1 MDKQERMLNAI
12 LETIEDGI
20 YVIDK
25 DYRLEYM
32 NSRMK
37 ELFGEGTGEKCHRV
51 LNKSDTLCPWCRAP
65 EIFKGNRLHWELY
78 VPRVD
83 KTFMLTELPLK
94 NPDSSLSKLS
104 IMRDITEQKQ
114 REAKLAASEERYQ
127 NLFEHVGVG
136 VYISSKEG
144 RFLDANQTFINMMG
158 YGSKAELLEIDITT
172 DLYVRPSD
180 RRKFQEMIERDGRV
194 IDYEV
199 EFKRKDGTPI
209 TVLLTSHVRYD
220 HQGNVLGYEGIT
232 VDQTERYMMEKKLRE
247 AYDLMNKIIQ
257 SSPSPIMAADLKGN
271 IFIWNRAA
279 EETLGY
285 PASETIGKM
294 HITKIYPEGLARRIM
309 KMIRSPEHGGVGLLR
324 SHPMLY
330 VRRDGKVIDGSLS
343 AAMIYDDDGNEVA
356 TVGSFIDM
364 TERIE
369 MERALQN
376 TQEQLLQSEKLAAM
390 GRLTSQIAHELNN
403 PLFGIMNTLELLKT
417 EIPPENKRRKLLDMS
432 LSETE
437 RLAEMLRKMLSFSK
451 PDEEEKGPVNI
462 NTIIDELLMLHD
474 KQLRENSIKSKSEL
488 AEDIPEVYASRN
500 QMRQVFLNMISNARD
515 AMPEGGTLTFRTWHK
530 AKTVYIEIT
539 DTGQGIKEENINH
552 IFDSFFTTKD
562 TVKGV
567 GLGLSVCYGFIKDHR
582 GDIKV
587 KSRSGEG
594 TTFIISLPAYEGSA
608 EEPENPEQENS
619 LDKSASTQ

>member
-1 MDKQERMLNAI
+1 MDREKRMLNAI

-20 YVIDK
+20 YVIDQN
-25 DYRLEYM
+25 YNVEYM
-32 NSRMK
+32 NRRMI
-37 ELFGEGTGEKCHRV
+37 ELFGEGIGKKCHR
-51 LNKSDTLCPWCRAP
+51 LINNSETLCPWCRAP
-65 EIFKGNRLHWELY
+65 EVFSDSRLYWELY
-78 VPRVD
+78 VPRAD
-83 KTFMLTELPLK
+83 KTFGLTELPLK
-94 NPDSSLSKLS
+94 NPDGSVSKLS
-104 IMRDITEQKQ
+104 IFKDITEQKK
-114 REAKLAASEERYQ
+114 REAQLAASEERYQ
-127 NLFEHVGVG
+127 NLFENVGVG

-144 RFLDANQTFINMMG
+144 RFLDANQALIQMLD
-158 YGSKAELLEIDITT
+158 YDSKDELLNIDLTR

-194 IDYEV
+194 VDYEV

-220 HQGNVLGYEGIT
+220 HQGKVLGYEGIT

-247 AYDLMNKIIQ
+247 ARDFMNKIIQ

-285 PASETIGKM
+285 KASETIGKM
-294 HITKIYPEGLARRIM
+294 HITKIYPEGLAYRLM
-309 KMIRSPEHGGVGLLR
+309 KMIRSPEHGGVGMLR

-330 VRRDGKVIDGSLS
+330 VRKDGEIIDGSLS
-343 AAMIYDDDGNEVA
+343 AAMIYDDEGNEVA
-356 TVGSFIDM
+356 TVGSFVDM

-369 MERALQN
+369 MERTLRS

-403 PLFGIMNTLELLKT
+403 PLYGIMNTLELLKS

-432 LSETE
+432 LSETV

-451 PDEEEKGPVNI
+451 PDEEEKAPVNI

-474 KQLRENSIKSKSEL
+474 KQLRENSIKVKSEL
-488 AEDIPEVYASRN
+488 ADDIPEVYASRN

-530 AKTVYIEIT
+530 SKTVYIEIT
-539 DTGQGIKEENINH
+539 DTGQGIKEENLNR

-567 GLGLSVCYGFIKDHR
+567 GLGLSVCYGFVKDHG
-582 GDIKV
+582 GDIKA
-587 KSRSGEG
+587 KSKAGEG
-594 TTFIISLPAYEGSA
+594 TTFTISLPAYEA
-608 EEPENPEQENS
+608 PAREQENE
-619 LDKSASTQ
+619 LDKIAPGR

>member
-1 MDKQERMLNAI
+1 MDREKRMLNAI

-20 YVIDK
+20 YVIDQN
-25 DYRLEYM
+25 YNVEYM
-32 NSRMK
+32 NRRMI
-37 ELFGEGTGEKCHRV
+37 ELFGEGIGKKCHR
-51 LNKSDTLCPWCRAP
+51 LINKSDALCPWCRAP
-65 EIFKGNRLHWELY
+65 EVFNGNRLYWELY
-78 VPRVD
+78 VPRAD
-83 KTFMLTELPLK
+83 KTFGLTELPLK
-94 NPDSSLSKLS
+94 NPDGSVSKLS
-104 IMRDITEQKQ
+104 IFKDITEQKQ
-114 REAKLAASEERYQ
+114 REAQLAASEERYQ
-127 NLFEHVGVG
+127 NLFENVGVG

-144 RFLDANQTFINMMG
+144 RFLDANQAFLQMLD
-158 YGSKAELLEIDITT
+158 YESKEDLLNIDITR

-180 RRKFQEMIERDGRV
+180 RRKFQKMIERDGRV
-194 IDYEV
+194 VDYEV

-247 AYDLMNKIIQ
+247 AHDFMNKIIQ

-285 PASETIGKM
+285 TASETIGKL
-294 HITKIYPEGLARRIM
+294 HITKIYPEGLAYRLM
-309 KMIRSPEHGGVGLLR
+309 KMIRSPEHGGVGMLR

-330 VRRDGKVIDGSLS
+330 VRKDGEIIDGSLS
-343 AAMIYDDDGNEVA
+343 AAMIYDDEGNEVA
-356 TVGSFIDM
+356 TVGSFVDM

-369 MERALQN
+369 MERTLQS

-432 LSETE
+432 LSETV

-451 PDEEEKGPVNI
+451 PDEEEKAPVNI

-474 KQLRENSIKSKSEL
+474 KQLRENSIKIKSEL
-488 AEDIPEVYASRN
+488 ADDIPEVYASRN

-515 AMPEGGTLTFRTWHK
+515 AMPEGGTLTFKTWHK

-539 DTGQGIKEENINH
+539 DTGQGIKEENINR

-567 GLGLSVCYGFIKDHR
+567 GLGLSVCYGFIKDHG
-582 GDIKV
+582 GDIKA
-587 KSRSGEG
+587 KSKAGEG
-594 TTFIISLPAYEGSA
+594 TTFTISLPAYEA
-608 EEPENPEQENS
+608 AQNTENE
-619 LDKSASTQ
+619 LDKTGSNQ

>member
-1 MDKQERMLNAI
+1 MDREKRMLNAI

-20 YVIDK
+20 YVIDQN
-25 DYRLEYM
+25 YNVEYM
-32 NSRMK
+32 NRRMI
-37 ELFGEGTGEKCHRV
+37 ELFGEGIGKKCHR
-51 LNKSDTLCPWCRAP
+51 LINNSETLCPWCRAP
-65 EIFKGNRLHWELY
+65 EVFSGSRLYWELY
-78 VPRVD
+78 VPRAD
-83 KTFMLTELPLK
+83 KTFGLTELPLK
-94 NPDSSLSKLS
+94 NPDGSVSKLS
-104 IMRDITEQKQ
+104 IFKDITEQKK
-114 REAKLAASEERYQ
+114 REAQLAASEERYQ
-127 NLFEHVGVG
+127 NLFENVGVG

-144 RFLDANQTFINMMG
+144 RFLDANQALIQMLD
-158 YGSKAELLEIDITT
+158 YDSKDELLNIDLTR

-194 IDYEV
+194 VDYEV
-199 EFKRKDGTPI
+199 KFKRKDGTPI

-220 HQGNVLGYEGIT
+220 HQGKVLGYEGIT

-247 AYDLMNKIIQ
+247 ARDFMNKIIQ

-285 PASETIGKM
+285 KASETIGKM
-294 HITKIYPEGLARRIM
+294 HITKIYPEGLAYRLM
-309 KMIRSPEHGGVGLLR
+309 KMIRSPEHGGVGMLR

-330 VRRDGKVIDGSLS
+330 VRKDGEIIDGSLS
-343 AAMIYDDDGNEVA
+343 AAMIYDDEGNEVA
-356 TVGSFIDM
+356 TVGSFVDM

-369 MERALQN
+369 MERTLRS

-403 PLFGIMNTLELLKT
+403 PLFGIMNTLELLKS

-432 LSETE
+432 LSETV

-451 PDEEEKGPVNI
+451 PDEEEKAPVNI

-474 KQLRENSIKSKSEL
+474 KQLRENSIKVKSEL
-488 AEDIPEVYASRN
+488 ADDIPEVYASRN

-530 AKTVYIEIT
+530 SKTVYIEIT
-539 DTGQGIKEENINH
+539 DTGQGIKEENLNR

-567 GLGLSVCYGFIKDHR
+567 GLGLSVCYGFVKDHG
-582 GDIKV
+582 GDIKA
-587 KSRSGEG
+587 KSKAGEG
-594 TTFIISLPAYEGSA
+594 TTFTISLPAYEA
-608 EEPENPEQENS
+608 PAREQENE
-619 LDKSASTQ
+619 LDKIAPGR

>member
-1 MDKQERMLNAI
+1 MDREKRMLNAI

-20 YVIDK
+20 YVIDQN
-25 DYRLEYM
+25 YNVEYM
-32 NSRMK
+32 NRRMI
-37 ELFGEGTGEKCHRV
+37 ELFGEGIGKKCHR
-51 LNKSDTLCPWCRAP
+51 LINNSETLCPWCRAP
-65 EIFKGNRLHWELY
+65 EVFSGSRLYWELY
-78 VPRVD
+78 VPRAD
-83 KTFMLTELPLK
+83 KTFGLTELPLK
-94 NPDSSLSKLS
+94 NPDGSVSKLS
-104 IMRDITEQKQ
+104 ILKDITKQKK
-114 REAKLAASEERYQ
+114 REAQLAASEERYQ
-127 NLFEHVGVG
+127 NLFENVGVG
-136 VYISSKEG
+136 VYISSKKG
-144 RFLDANQTFINMMG
+144 RFLDANQALIRMLD
-158 YGSKAELLEIDITT
+158 YDSKDELLNIDLTR

-180 RRKFQEMIERDGRV
+180 RCKFQEMIERDGRV
-194 IDYEV
+194 VDYEV

-220 HQGNVLGYEGIT
+220 HQGKVLGYEGIT

-247 AYDLMNKIIQ
+247 ASDFMNKIIQ

-285 PASETIGKM
+285 KASETIGKM
-294 HITKIYPEGLARRIM
+294 HITKIYPEGLAYRLM
-309 KMIRSPEHGGVGLLR
+309 KMIRSPEHGGVGMLR

-330 VRRDGKVIDGSLS
+330 VRKDGEIIDGSLS
-343 AAMIYDDDGNEVA
+343 AAMIYDDEGNEVA
-356 TVGSFIDM
+356 TVGSFVDM

-369 MERALQN
+369 MERTLRS

-403 PLFGIMNTLELLKT
+403 PLYGIMNTLELLKS

-432 LSETE
+432 LSETV

-451 PDEEEKGPVNI
+451 PDEEEKAPVNI

-474 KQLRENSIKSKSEL
+474 KQLRENSIKVKSEL
-488 AEDIPEVYASRN
+488 ADDIPEVYASRN

-530 AKTVYIEIT
+530 SKTVYIEIT
-539 DTGQGIKEENINH
+539 DTGQGIKEENLNR

-567 GLGLSVCYGFIKDHR
+567 GLGLSVCYGFVKDHG
-582 GDIKV
+582 GDIKA
-587 KSRSGEG
+587 KSKAGEG
-594 TTFIISLPAYEGSA
+594 TTFTISLPAYEA
-608 EEPENPEQENS
+608 PAQEQENE
-619 LDKSASTQ
+619 LDKTAPGS

>member
-1 MDKQERMLNAI
+1 MEREKWMLKAI
-12 LETIEDGI
+12 FDTIENGI
-20 YVIDK
+20 YVIDQN
-25 DYRLEYM
+25 YTIEYM
-32 NSRMK
+32 NRTMI
-37 ELFGEGTGEKCHRV
+37 EIFGKGTGGKCHR
-51 LNKSDTLCPWCRAP
+51 LINNSETLCPWCRAP
-65 EIFKGNRLHWELY
+65 DVFEGKRLHWELY
-78 VPRVD
+78 VPKAE
-83 KTFMLTELPLK
+83 KTFALTELPLK
-94 NPDSSLSKLS
+94 NPDESVSKLC
-104 IMRDITEQKQ
+104 IFRDITEQKQ
-114 REAKLAASEERYQ
+114 REAQLAASEEKYQ

-144 RFLDANQTFINMMG
+144 RFLDANQAFINMMG
-158 YGSKAELLEIDITT
+158 YSSKEEILNLDITR

-180 RRKFQEMIERDGRV
+180 RPKFQEMIEREGRV
-194 IDYEV
+194 VQYEV
-199 EFKRKDGTPI
+199 DFKKKDGTPI

-220 HQGNVLGYEGIT
+220 HNGNILGYEGIT
-232 VDQTERYMMEKKLRE
+232 EDQTERYMMEKKLRE
-247 AYDLMNKIIQ
+247 AHDFMNKIIQ

-294 HITKIYPEGLARRIM
+294 HITKIYPEGLAHRIM
-309 KMIRSPEHGGVGLLR
+309 KMIRSPENGGVGMLR

-330 VRRDGKVIDGSLS
+330 VRRDGQVIDGSLS

-356 TVGSFIDM
+356 TVGSFVDM

-369 MERALQN
+369 MERTLRS

-417 EIPPENKRRKLLDMS
+417 EITPENKRRKLLDMS
-432 LSETE
+432 LSETV

-451 PDEEEKGPVNI
+451 PDQEEKGPVNI
-462 NTIIDELLMLHD
+462 NTIIDELLMLHE
-474 KQLRENSIKSKSEL
+474 KQLQENSIKIKTEL
-488 AEDIPEVYASRN
+488 AEALPEINASRN
-500 QMRQVFLNMISNARD
+500 QMRQVFLNMISNAKD
-515 AMPEGGTLTFRTWHK
+515 AMPEGGTLTFRSWHK
-530 AKTVYIEIT
+530 DKNVFIEIT
-539 DTGQGIKEENINH
+539 DTGQGISEENINR

-567 GLGLSVCYGFIKDHR
+567 GLGLSVCYGFIKDHG

-587 KSRSGEG
+587 KSLAGQG
-594 TTFIISLPAYEGSA
+594 TTFTISLPAHAVQQAGGEKQA
-608 EEPENPEQENS
+608 
-619 LDKSASTQ
+619 

>member
-1 MDKQERMLNAI
+1 MDKEKEMLKAI
-12 LETIEDGI
+12 FETIEEGI
-20 YVIDK
+20 YVIDQN
-25 DYRLEYM
+25 YTIEYM
-32 NSRMK
+32 NSQMV
-37 ELFGEGTGEKCHRV
+37 ELFGEGTGKKCHRL
-51 LNKSDTLCPWCRAP
+51 LNDSDTLCPWCRAP
-65 EIFKGNRLHWELY
+65 EVFRGNRLHWELY
-78 VPRVD
+78 VPKAD
-83 KTFMLTELPLK
+83 KTFALTELPLK
-94 NPDSSLSKLS
+94 NPDGSMSKLC
-104 IMRDITEQKQ
+104 IFRDITERKQ

-144 RFLDANQTFINMMG
+144 RFLDANQAFIQMMG
-158 YGSKAELLEIDITT
+158 YDSKEELLNIDITR

-194 IDYEV
+194 VEYEV

-220 HQGNVLGYEGIT
+220 HHGNVLGYEGIT
-232 VDQTERYMMEKKLRE
+232 VDLTERYMMEKKLRE
-247 AYDLMNKIIQ
+247 ARDFMNKIIH

-294 HITKIYPEGLARRIM
+294 HITKIYPEGLAYRIM

-330 VRRDGKVIDGSLS
+330 VRQDGKVIDGTLS

-356 TVGSFIDM
+356 TVGSFVDM
-364 TERIE
+364 TDRIE
-369 MERALQN
+369 MERTLRS

-403 PLFGIMNTLELLKT
+403 PLFGIMNTLELLKS

-432 LSETE
+432 LSETV

-451 PDEEEKGPVNI
+451 PDQEEKSQVNI

-474 KQLRENSIKSKSEL
+474 KQLRENSIKIKSEL
-488 AEDIPEVYASRN
+488 ADNLPEIYASRN
-500 QMRQVFLNMISNARD
+500 QLRQVFLNMISNARD
-515 AMPEGGTLTFRTWHK
+515 AMPEGGTLSF
-530 AKTVYIEIT
+530 KTRHQNDHVFIEIS
-539 DTGQGIKEENINH
+539 DTGQGIDQENINK

-567 GLGLSVCYGFIKDHR
+567 GLGLSVCYGFIRDHG

-587 KSRSGEG
+587 RSSAGEG
-594 TTFIISLPAYEGSA
+594 TTFTIFLPVSETPA
-608 EEPENPEQENS
+608 ENRENE
-619 LDKSASTQ
+619 LDKTAP

>member
-1 MDKQERMLNAI
+1 MDREKSMLTAI
-12 LETIEDGI
+12 LETVEDGI
-20 YVIDK
+20 YVIDQA
-25 DYRLEYM
+25 YTVEYM
-32 NSRMK
+32 NRRMT
-37 ELFGEGTGEKCHRV
+37 ELFGEGTGEKCHRI
-51 LNKSDTLCPWCRAP
+51 LNNSNTLCPWCRAP
-65 EIFKGNRLHWELY
+65 EVFRGERLHWELF
-78 VPRVD
+78 VPKAD
-83 KTFMLTELPLK
+83 KTFALTELPLK
-94 NPDSSLSKLS
+94 NPDGSISKLC
-104 IMRDITEQKQ
+104 IFRNITERKQ

-144 RFLDANQTFINMMG
+144 RFLDANQAFLRMMG
-158 YGSKAELLEIDITT
+158 YDSKEELLNIDITT

-199 EFKRKDGTPI
+199 EFKKKDGAPI

-220 HQGNVLGYEGIT
+220 HQGNILGYEGIT

-247 AYDLMNKIIQ
+247 AHDLMNKIIQ
-257 SSPSPIMAADLKGN
+257 ASPSPIMAADLKGN

-294 HITKIYPEGLARRIM
+294 HITKIYPEGLAYKIM
-309 KMIRSPEHGGVGLLR
+309 KMIRSPEYGGVGLLR

-330 VRRDGKVIDGSLS
+330 VRRDGKVIDGTLS

-356 TVGSFIDM
+356 TVGSFVDM

-369 MERALQN
+369 MERTLRV

-403 PLFGIMNTLELLKT
+403 PLYGIMNTLELLKT

-432 LSETE
+432 LSETV

-451 PDEEEKGPVNI
+451 PDEEEKGPVDI

-474 KQLRENSIKSKSEL
+474 KQLRENSIKIKSEL
-488 AEDIPEVYASRN
+488 DENVPQVYASRN

-515 AMPEGGTLTFRTWHK
+515 AMPDGGTLTFCTWHRG
-530 AKTVYIEIT
+530 KTVFIEIS
-539 DTGQGIKEENINH
+539 DTGLGIKEENLNK

-567 GLGLSVCYGFIKDHR
+567 GLGLSVCYGFVKEHG

-587 KSRSGEG
+587 KSRAGEG
-594 TTFIISLPAYEGSA
+594 TTFTISLPAYEPQ
-608 EEPENPEQENS
+608 PEAAQKA
-619 LDKSASTQ
+619 LDKSGAGPGQ